1 MSRLRYRIV
10 FVLLGIVSI
19 ALIYEYGKVMLGTD
33 SRRTAA
39 PVATLPERGPI
50 LDRNGRVLALQTQ
63 LDTVA
68 AWTPDLRDVAETS
81 RLLAEILDTDAE
93 DIRRRLESSLSYV
106 VLRRNLTPGQS
117 DRIQELRREGQLRGI
132 SLRPDSG
139 RSYPERELAAA
150 LLGYVGVDNVGLDG
164 VEYSLNDILSPQPG
178 GSRYGDQV
186 FLTIDV
192 AVQAE
197 AERIA
202 RETRETHNADSTMLL
217 VMDSYSGDILA
228 YASSPSFDPN
238 EFQRYDAEQRRNRP
252 TTRVYEPGSVF
263 KVFSVASFMHLGGIS
278 PQDTFQTSVGY
289 SDAAGSFLIRDLG
302 DYGTINAEEI
312 IKFSSNVGAAYAADT
327 VDADSLY
334 HMLRRFG
341 FGERTGLELSGE
353 ERGLLRQPELWSGRS
368 RQTISIGQ
376 EIGVTAMQVMA
387 AAGVLAN
394 QGVFVKPQIVKRI
407 VSADGAI
414 QYETEREP
422 VRQVV
427 SQAVAER
434 MLEYMHSSTVGGT
447 AQRIAVDG
455 IQIAAKT
462 GTAEVFDPEIGQ
474 YSENAF
480 VASTLAI
487 FPKDDPQ
494 IVAYMVIDNPKEG
507 EFYGGRIATPPL
519 KELTE
524 YLVPYLGIPTQ
535 NDVILE
541 HSGRVAVSEPR
552 MPELG
557 DALPDFTGMPKRLL
571 LPLYDREDITVEM
584 MGSGWV
590 VDQEPAPGTAITPD
604 MTVRLV
610 LE

>member
-10 FVLLGIVSI
+10 FALLGVFSLVLVYQY
-19 ALIYEYGKVMLGTD
+19 ATVMLG
-33 SRRTAA
+33 SSPRRPASTST
-39 PVATLPERGPI
+39 TLPERGPI

-68 AWTPDLRDVAETS
+68 AWTPDLQDIEETS
-81 RLLAEILDTDAE
+81 RLLAEILDTDGK
-93 DIRRRLESSLSYV
+93 DVRRRLDSSLSYV

-117 DRIQELRREGQLRGI
+117 DQIQQLRSEGFLRGI
-132 SLRPDSG
+132 SLRPDHG

-164 VEYSLNDILSPQPG
+164 VEYSLNDVLSPRPG
-178 GSRYGDQV
+178 TSRFGDQV

-202 RETRETHNADSTMLL
+202 RQSRETHNADSTMLL
-217 VMDSYSGDILA
+217 VMDSNSGDILA

-238 EFQRYDAEQRRNRP
+238 EFQRYTAEQRRNRP
-252 TTRVYEPGSVF
+252 ATRVYEPGSVF
-263 KVFSVASFMHLGGIS
+263 KVFSLASFMHLGGVG
-278 PQDTFQTSVGY
+278 PQDQFQTSEGY
-289 SDAAGSFLIRDLG
+289 SDDAESFLIRDLG
-302 DYGTINAEEI
+302 NYGTINAEGI
-312 IKFSSNVGAAYAADT
+312 IKYSSNVGAAYAADT
-327 VDADSLY
+327 VDADSFY

-341 FGERTGLELSGE
+341 FGERTGVELSGE

-376 EIGVTAMQVMA
+376 EIGVTAMQIMA
-387 AAGVLAN
+387 AAGALAN
-394 QGVFVKPQIVKRI
+394 KGVLVKPQIVKRI
-407 VSADGAI
+407 VSADGKI

-427 SQAVAER
+427 SQSVADR
-434 MLEYMHSSTVGGT
+434 MLDYMYSSTVDGT

-455 IQIAAKT
+455 VKIAAKT
-462 GTAEVFDPEIGQ
+462 GTAEVFDSEIGQ
-474 YSENAF
+474 YSDSAF

-487 FPKDDPQ
+487 FPKDAPQ

-507 EFYGGRIATPPL
+507 EFYGGRIATTPL
-519 KELTE
+519 KELAD
-524 YLVPYLGIPTQ
+524 YIVPYLGIPTE
-535 NDVILE
+535 DDIILE
-541 HSGRVAVSEPR
+541 HSGQVAISEPR
-552 MPELG
+552 MPKLG
-557 DALPDFTGMPKRLL
+557 DTVPDFTGMPKRLL
-571 LPLYDREDITVEM
+571 LPLYEREDISIEM
-584 MGSGWV
+584 SGNGWV
-590 VDQEPAPGTAITPD
+590 VQQDPPAGTDITPQ
-604 MTVRLV
+604 MTIRLV

>member
-10 FVLLGIVSI
+10 FVLLGIVSL
-19 ALIYEYGKVMLGTD
+19 ALVYEYGKLMLGSGPRQPASAST
-33 SRRTAA
+33 
-39 PVATLPERGPI
+39 PLPERGPI

-68 AWTPDLRDVAETS
+68 AWTPDLRDVEETS
-81 RLLAEILDTDAE
+81 RLLAEILDTSAQ
-93 DIRRRLESSLSYV
+93 DIRRRLDSSLSYV
-106 VLRRNLTPGQS
+106 ILRRNLTPGQS
-117 DRIQELRREGQLRGI
+117 EQIQELRREGLLRGI

-164 VEYSLNDILSPQPG
+164 VEYSLNDVLSPRPG
-178 GSRYGDQV
+178 ASRFGDQV

-192 AVQAE
+192 AIQAE

-217 VMDSYSGDILA
+217 VMDSHSGDILA

-252 TTRVYEPGSVF
+252 STRVYEPGSVF
-263 KVFSVASFMHLGGIS
+263 KVFSLASFMHLGGVA
-278 PQDTFQTSVGY
+278 PQDLFQTADGY
-289 SDAAGSFLIRDLG
+289 SDASGSFLIRDLG
-302 DYGTINAEEI
+302 NYGTITAEGI
-312 IKFSSNVGAAYAADT
+312 IKYSSNVGAAYAADT
-327 VDADSLY
+327 VDSDSLY

-353 ERGLLRQPELWSGRS
+353 ERGLLRRPELWSGRS

-376 EIGVTAMQVMA
+376 EIGVTAMQIMA

-394 QGVFVKPQIVKRI
+394 QGVLVKPQIVKRI
-407 VSADGAI
+407 VSADGRI

-434 MLEYMHSSTVGGT
+434 MLEYMYSSTVGGT

-455 IQIAAKT
+455 MQIAAKT

-474 YSENAF
+474 YSDTVF

-487 FPKDDPQ
+487 FPKQDPQ
-494 IVAYMVIDNPKEG
+494 IVTYMVIDNPKAG

-519 KELTE
+519 RELTE
-524 YLVPYLGIPTQ
+524 FLVPYLGIPTD

-557 DALPDFTGMPKRLL
+557 DTLPDFTGMPKRLL
-571 LPLYDREDITVEM
+571 LPLYDREDLFVEM
-584 MGSGWV
+584 SGSGWV
-590 VDQEPAPGTAITPD
+590 VHQEPPAGTSITPD
-604 MTVRLV
+604 MILRLV

>member
-1 MSRLRYRIV
+1 MSRLRYQIV
-10 FVLLGIVSI
+10 FVLLGVISL
-19 ALIYEYGKVMLGTD
+19 ALVYEYGKLMLG
-33 SRRTAA
+33 SGPRGQASA
-39 PVATLPERGPI
+39 SPTLPERGPI

-68 AWTPDLRDVAETS
+68 AWTPDLRDVEETS
-81 RLLAEILDTDAE
+81 RLLAEILDTSAL
-93 DIRRRLESSLSYV
+93 DIRRRLDSSLSYV
-106 VLRRNLTPGQS
+106 ILRRNLTPGQS
-117 DRIQELRREGQLRGI
+117 EQIQALRREGLLRGI

-164 VEYSLNDILSPQPG
+164 VEYSLNDVLSPRPG
-178 GSRYGDQV
+178 GSRFGDQV

-202 RETRETHNADSTMLL
+202 RETRETHDADSTMLL
-217 VMDSYSGDILA
+217 VMDSRSGDILA

-252 TTRVYEPGSVF
+252 ATRVYEPGSVF
-263 KVFSVASFMHLGGIS
+263 KVFSVASFMHLGGVS
-278 PQDTFQTSVGY
+278 PQDMFQTAEGY
-289 SDAAGSFLIRDLG
+289 SDASGSFLIRDLG
-302 DYGTINAEEI
+302 NYGTINAEGI
-312 IKFSSNVGAAYAADT
+312 IKYSSNVGAAYAADT
-327 VDADSLY
+327 VDSDSLY

-353 ERGLLRQPELWSGRS
+353 ERGLLRRPELWSGRS

-394 QGVFVKPQIVKRI
+394 QGVLVKPQIVKRI
-407 VSADGAI
+407 VSADGRI

-434 MLEYMHSSTVGGT
+434 MLEYMYSSTVGGT

-455 IQIAAKT
+455 VQIAAKT
-462 GTAEVFDPEIGQ
+462 GTAEVFDPTIGQ
-474 YSENAF
+474 YSDTAF

-487 FPKDDPQ
+487 FPKNNPR
-494 IVAYMVIDNPKEG
+494 IVTYMVIDNPKAG

-524 YLVPYLGIPTQ
+524 FLVPYLGIPTDH
-535 NDVILE
+535 DVILE

-557 DALPDFTGMPKRLL
+557 DTLPDFTGMSKRLL
-571 LPLYDREDITVEM
+571 LPLYDREDLFVEM
-584 MGSGWV
+584 SGSGWV
-590 VDQEPAPGTAITPD
+590 VHQEPPAGTDITPD
-604 MTVRLV
+604 MTLRLV

>member
-19 ALIYEYGKVMLGTD
+19 ALIYEYGKAMLGTG
-33 SRRTAA
+33 SRTPAS
-39 PVATLPERGPI
+39 PTTTLPERGPI

-81 RLLAEILDTDAE
+81 RLLAEILDADAE

-117 DRIQELRREGQLRGI
+117 DQIQDLRQEGQLRGI
-132 SLRPDSG
+132 TLRPNSG

-164 VEYSLNDILSPQPG
+164 VEYSLNDVLSPQPG

-192 AVQAE
+192 AIQAE

-278 PQDTFQTSVGY
+278 PQDTFQTSDGY

-302 DYGTINAEEI
+302 NYGTINAEEI
-312 IKFSSNVGAAYAADT
+312 IKYSSNVGAAYAADT
-327 VDADSLY
+327 VDADSFY

-394 QGVFVKPQIVKRI
+394 QGVLVKPQIVKRI
-407 VSADGAI
+407 VRANGAI

-474 YSENAF
+474 YSEDAF

-535 NDVILE
+535 NDVILQ

-552 MPELG
+552 MPEFG

-590 VDQEPAPGTAITPD
+590 VDQEPAPGTTITPD

>member
-10 FVLLGIVSI
+10 FVLLGVFSL
-19 ALIYEYGKVMLGTD
+19 ALVYQYANVMLGNNSGKPAST
-33 SRRTAA
+33 STA
-39 PVATLPERGPI
+39 PPERGPI
-50 LDRNGRVLALQTQ
+50 LDRNGRILALQTQ

-68 AWTPDLRDVAETS
+68 AWTPDLQDIEETS
-81 RLLAEILDTDAE
+81 RLLAEILDTDGE
-93 DIRRRLESSLSYV
+93 DVRQRLDSSLSYV

-117 DRIQELRREGQLRGI
+117 DQIQQLRSEGLLRGI

-164 VEYSLNDILSPQPG
+164 VEYSLNDVLSPQPG
-178 GSRYGDQV
+178 TSRFGDQV

-202 RETRETHNADSTMLL
+202 RQSRETHNADSTMLL
-217 VMDSYSGDILA
+217 VMDSNTGDILA

-238 EFQRYDAEQRRNRP
+238 EFQRYTAEQRRNRP
-252 TTRVYEPGSVF
+252 ATRVYEPGSVF
-263 KVFSVASFMHLGGIS
+263 KVFSLASFMHLGGVA
-278 PQDTFQTSVGY
+278 PQDQFQTSEGY
-289 SDAAGSFLIRDLG
+289 SDDAESFLIRDLG
-302 DYGTINAEEI
+302 NYGTINAEGI
-312 IKFSSNVGAAYAADT
+312 IKYSSNVGAAYAADT
-327 VDADSLY
+327 VDADSFY

-341 FGERTGLELSGE
+341 FGERTGIELSGE
-353 ERGLLRQPELWSGRS
+353 ERGLLRRPELWSGRS

-387 AAGVLAN
+387 AAGALAN
-394 QGVFVKPQIVKRI
+394 KGVLVKPQIVKRI
-407 VSADGAI
+407 VSADGRT

-427 SQAVAER
+427 SQAVADR
-434 MLEYMHSSTVGGT
+434 MLDYMYSSTVDGT
-447 AQRIAVDG
+447 AQRIAVNG
-455 IQIAAKT
+455 IKIAAKT
-462 GTAEVFDPEIGQ
+462 GTAEVFDSEIGQ
-474 YSENAF
+474 YSDSAF

-487 FPKDDPQ
+487 FPKDAPQ

-507 EFYGGRIATPPL
+507 EFYGGRIATTPL
-519 KELTE
+519 KELAE
-524 YLVPYLGIPTQ
+524 YIVPYLGIPTE
-535 NDVILE
+535 DDIILE
-541 HSGRVAVSEPR
+541 HSGRVAISEPR

-557 DALPDFTGMPKRLL
+557 ETVPDFTGMPKRLL
-571 LPLYDREDITVEM
+571 LPLYDREDISVEIS
-584 MGSGWV
+584 GSGWV
-590 VDQEPAPGTAITPD
+590 VHQEPPAGTDITPQ
-604 MTVRLV
+604 MTIRLV